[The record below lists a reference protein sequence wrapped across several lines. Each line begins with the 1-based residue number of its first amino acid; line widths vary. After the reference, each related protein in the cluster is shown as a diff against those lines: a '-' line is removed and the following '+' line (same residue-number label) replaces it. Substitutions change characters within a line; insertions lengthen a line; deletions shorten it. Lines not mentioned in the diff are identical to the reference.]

1 MEENKQIKENSGIG
15 IVSFVLGIIAIMTS
29 FFVIPSVLL
38 AIASIITGIIAL
50 VKKSK
55 KVMPVVGIVLSSIG
69 VIISAI
75 VITIVL
81 FVTKL
86 ALDITNDIDLND
98 EIKSG
103 LTQLYNDISKGIT
116 DELNIENKLDG
127 YSWEVSDGSLL
138 ELNDDGRYYW
148 YKNAEDKTDNYYT
161 GTYKSYLGD
170 SAIEKIDN
178 KVGFNEEAYEK
189 NFAILRTDIYY
200 LELQKQETVIN
211 GKKTDTIQKTQYA
224 LFFYNANTDKCEG
237 MNLNTQNLVY
247 FTKAK

>member
-38 AIASIITGIIAL
+38 AIVSIITGIIAL

-55 KVMPVVGIVLSSIG
+55 KVMPVVGIVLS
-69 VIISAI
+69 A
-75 VITIVL
+75 
-81 FVTKL
+81 TKL

-116 DELNIENKLDG
+116 DELNIENKLGG
-127 YSWEVSDGSLL
+127 YSWEASDGSLL

-178 KVGFNEEAYEK
+178 EFIFNEEAYEK
-189 NFAILRTDIYY
+189 NSTILRTDIYY

-237 MNLNTQNLVY
+237 LNLNTQNLVY
-247 FTKAK
+247 FTKVK